1 MITASCPE
9 CDNDIFFEETPEIGQ
24 VLICLNCQTVLEVT
38 WLFPISLDFQE
49 KNPKVSTAQD
59 DQLN

>member
-24 VLICLNCQTVLEVT
+24 VLICVNCQAVLEVT

-49 KNPKVSTAQD
+49 KYPKVSTVQD